1 MSERIPK
8 NWYVMGKD
16 TIVVSINYTSY
27 FSGAILQKLGID
39 VEKVN
44 EDRLEKAFLLA
55 LGKSL

>member
-1 MSERIPK
+1 
-8 NWYVMGKD
+8 MGKD

-55 LGKSL
+55 LGKSV